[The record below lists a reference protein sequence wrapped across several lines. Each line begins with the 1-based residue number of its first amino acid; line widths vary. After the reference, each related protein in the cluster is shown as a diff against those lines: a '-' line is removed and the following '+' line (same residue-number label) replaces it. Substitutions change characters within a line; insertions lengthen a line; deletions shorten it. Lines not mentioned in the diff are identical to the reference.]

1 MWNPIK
7 IHFENLFAHEN
18 STYEFKNNK
27 CVVIFGENRTDRN
40 LENNGAGKTT
50 LFEAI
55 CIALTNESLRS
66 IKKET
71 FINRAANEC
80 YIEFDLYNPVLKMSL
95 KICRKFYRGNKPV
108 AVRII
113 ENGVENKQIVSVAEA
128 NRRVIELIGIGRED
142 LLRYFIISQDNHYT
156 FFTASDAEKKEIMN
170 RITSADMI
178 NPVLEEL
185 NNRKVEKTEIY
196 NTLSSEIDKLSSRRE
211 ALVEQR
217 ADALNNDDTEEIV
230 RDLEQRIADVDAR
243 QERNDKTII
252 DAKSQ
257 ISEIENQLKN
267 LAVPDLAYLK
277 IKRSDLR
284 TEIDALEGETTE
296 LKRVKRNLESEL
308 ADTINCPQ
316 CGYEFIHKS
325 DLGLSVADAKRLLK
339 ETNQELKNKSASSAV
354 KREELNS
361 VTAACR
367 EGEATQEKFDEL
379 NHSISTLRFKIKA
392 RDDENADLESQK
404 IRHKKAIAEARNKQ
418 KDSSEVKRIETR
430 IAEVDEALK
439 VRNKALV
446 PVAEELDLI
455 RFWIFRMGRSGF
467 QTYLANKSVKIIE
480 GITNSYLR
488 KFGVDISVL
497 INGFTVLKSGEVREK
512 IDVFISNDGR
522 TAENFMGHSG
532 GERGRVMLAGVLGIQ
547 HLINLSLDGKGL
559 NMLILD
565 ECFHGMDSRGQE
577 NIIKIFERMGITM
590 LVITQNVSES
600 FNNENTL
607 RVVKENNVSRY
618 II

>member
-55 CIALTNESLRS
+55 CIALTNESLRN

-71 FINRAANEC
+71 FINRAANDC
-80 YIEFDLYNPVLKMSL
+80 YIEFDLYNPVLKMGL

-108 AVRII
+108 SVKIV

-128 NRRVIELIGIGRED
+128 NRRVTELIGIGRED
-142 LLRYFIISQDNHYT
+142 LLRYFIIGQDNHYT

-178 NPVLEEL
+178 NPALEEL
-185 NNRKVEKTEIY
+185 NSRKVEKTAIY
-196 NTLSSEIDKLSSRRE
+196 NTLSSEIERLSARRE
-211 ALVEQR
+211 TLVEQR
-217 ADALNNDDTEEIV
+217 ADALSNDDTEEVV
-230 RDLEQRIADVDAR
+230 RGLEGRIAEARGR
-243 QERNDKTII
+243 QERNDKTIA
-252 DAKSQ
+252 DAKAQ

-267 LAVPDLAYLK
+267 LSVPDLAYLK
-277 IKRSDLR
+277 IKRGDLR
-284 TEIDALEGETTE
+284 TEIDALEGEVTE
-296 LKRVKRNLESEL
+296 LKRVKRNLESDL

-339 ETNQELKNKSASSAV
+339 ETNQELRDKSASVSAL
-354 KREELNS
+354 REELSS
-361 VTAACR
+361 VVAAYR
-367 EGEATQEKFDEL
+367 EGEAVRERWDEH
-379 NHSISTLRFKIKA
+379 NRAISSLRFKIKT
-392 RDDENADLESQK
+392 REEENAELESQK
-404 IRHKKAIAEARNKQ
+404 ARHKKAIAEARNKQ
-418 KDSSEVKRIETR
+418 RDCAEVKRIEAR

-439 VRNKALV
+439 AKNKALV

-547 HLINLSLDGKGL
+547 HLINLSLDGRGL
-559 NMLILD
+559 NLLVLD

-577 NIIKIFERMGITM
+577 NIIKIFERMGTTM
-590 LVITQNVSES
+590 LIITQNVSES